1 MFFLLKSEGL
11 LLRYPSLT
19 TLPIAVKLQLG
30 RSSSM
35 SSFYLFV
42 GYTDPSE
49 YLVT

>member
-11 LLRYPSLT
+11 LLCYPSLT
-19 TLPIAVKLQLG
+19 TLPIAVKLQSG